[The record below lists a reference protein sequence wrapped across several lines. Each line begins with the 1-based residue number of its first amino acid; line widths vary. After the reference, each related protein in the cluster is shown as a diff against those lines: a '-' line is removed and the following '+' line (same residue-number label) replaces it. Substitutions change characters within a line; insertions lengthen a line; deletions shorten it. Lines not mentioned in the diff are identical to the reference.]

1 MAIQQDLAG
10 LLTGISSTQQAV
22 QPAPVAGSKNFAG
35 MFGAQQAAKLSGGIQ
50 SMTGQTSNQEKLRL
64 ALGSLDINKTADLK
78 KLIQVM
84 QATGDIK
91 TATALAAKLQEKTLA
106 ATQREGLIKQAKD
119 LGLDQTAEVLIA
131 GGDMEAGTKQVLE
144 QEERNVVAKQGRQGK
159 MAVAKAKNAGQAVYD
174 EIKRGKYDKM
184 SDTLFLETMKGEK
197 ADLKTFA
204 AIGCYGMSVITALTA
219 QNTQG
224 VTAIHALPPSFAI
237 EQMTAV
243 FTDIGAD
250 AVKIGMLYSAELIE
264 AVSETLNKY
273 RARNIVLD
281 PVMVAQSGDKLLQD
295 DAIQAIKDHLMP
307 VADVVTPNLPE
318 AEVLLGQKIESFED
332 MQHAARSLA
341 QFGGRS
347 ILIKGGHLEESTST
361 DLLYLTEE
369 DRFVILEAERVDSR
383 NNHGTGCTLSS
394 AIAAYISR
402 GSQIED
408 AVRKAKTYIQN
419 AIRAGAAYKIGHGH
433 GPVHHF
439 FEFWE

>member
-1 MAIQQDLAG
+1 MMNSTNQTREYYKV
-10 LLTGISSTQQAV
+10 LTI
-22 QPAPVAGSKNFAG
+22 AGSD
-35 MFGAQQAAKLSGGIQ
+35 SGGGAGIQ
-50 SMTGQTSNQEKLRL
+50 
-64 ALGSLDINKTADLK
+64 
-78 KLIQVM
+78 
-84 QATGDIK
+84 
-91 TATALAAKLQEKTLA
+91 
-106 ATQREGLIKQAKD
+106 
-119 LGLDQTAEVLIA
+119 
-131 GGDMEAGTKQVLE
+131 
-144 QEERNVVAKQGRQGK
+144 
-159 MAVAKAKNAGQAVYD
+159 
-174 EIKRGKYDKM
+174 
-184 SDTLFLETMKGEK
+184 

-219 QNTQG
+219 QNTKG
-224 VTAIHALPPSFAI
+224 VTAIHPLPPSFAV
-237 EQMTAV
+237 EQMSAV

-264 AVSETLNKY
+264 AVSEMLNKY

-318 AEVLLGQKIESFED
+318 AEVLLGQKIASFED
-332 MQHAARSLA
+332 MQRAARSLA
-341 QFGGRS
+341 QFGSRS
-347 ILIKGGHLEESTST
+347 VLIKGGHLEESQST

-402 GSQIED
+402 GSQIEN